1 MPLGPAYKPV
11 KREWVKGSVEG
22 VISKMNPK
30 CITWTVK
37 STPQGTHT
45 DSGLFCITRES

>member
-1 MPLGPAYKPV
+1 MPHGPAYKPV
-11 KREWVKGSVEG
+11 KRERVKGRVEG

-37 STPQGTHT
+37 PTPRAHI
-45 DSGLFCITRES
+45 DSGLFCITKES